1 MSSPQQDR
9 SGTLR
14 DQDITVERTLGR
26 RSFLAATG
34 LLLGTAAL
42 ASGCTDPD
50 RHRVPAPARG
60 DADREAREHHDAH
73 PDPDPHR
80 EPPPPPRP

>member
-1 MSSPQQDR
+1 MRSPQQDR
-9 SGTLR
+9 SGSLR
-14 DQDITVERTLGR
+14 DEDITVERTIGR

-50 RHRVPAPARG
+50 RHRVPAPPRA
-60 DADREAREHHDAH
+60 DADREAHEPHDEH
-73 PDPDPHR
+73 PDPHR